1 MGNYRQIAEEFN
13 NICQSSFEEYSKA
26 EREYRQA
33 EKKNGERYDGDPIS
47 QAKAA
52 RAKAD
57 YLEKQDAFNK
67 ARRALREGKTSEI
80 MALRNRLAKAIADNN
95 LATPE
100 QVDERAI
107 TLLQSGILK
116 YDEYAHLLNGYIKE
130 GNTTMARLLRQAIEK
145 QADTE
150 QSAGNPDNARAYR
163 ALAYQARQMDDEHLL
178 NTFDSLCEIYERTA
192 NNPSMF
198 SYWDRLT
205 AAGFEEF

>member
-13 NICQSSFEEYSKA
+13 NICQSSFEEYTKA
-26 EREYRQA
+26 ERAYKQA
-33 EKKNGERYDGDPIS
+33 EKKNGERYDNDPLE

-57 YLEKQDAFNK
+57 YLEKQAEFNK
-67 ARRALREGKTSEI
+67 ARRTLREGKTSEI
-80 MALRNRLAKAIADNN
+80 MALRNRLAKEIADNN

-116 YDEYAHLLNGYIKE
+116 YDEYAHLLSGYIKE

-163 ALAYQARQMDDEHLL
+163 ALAYQAKQMDDEHLL
-178 NTFDSLCEIYERTA
+178 NTFDSLCEIYERTTK
-192 NNPSMF
+192 NPAMF

-205 AAGFEEF
+205 AAGLEEF

>member
-1 MGNYRQIAEEFN
+1 
-13 NICQSSFEEYSKA
+13 
-26 EREYRQA
+26 
-33 EKKNGERYDGDPIS
+33 
-47 QAKAA
+47 
-52 RAKAD
+52 
-57 YLEKQDAFNK
+57 
-67 ARRALREGKTSEI
+67 
-80 MALRNRLAKAIADNN
+80 MALRNRLAKEIADNN

-130 GNTTMARLLRQAIEK
+130 GNTTMARILRQAIER

-150 QSAGNPDNARAYR
+150 QSAGNTDSAKAYR

-192 NNPSMF
+192 NNPAMF
-198 SYWDRLT
+198 SYWDKLT